1 MLRTKASLREL
12 VRFTPCQ
19 FSSPVLNMDIIPDP
33 ERQITLA
40 ANSEIF
46 HCGFKRAPHGNAV
59 PGHVLRAEV
68 EPRPRFCSN
77 TQPALIPLIQFL
89 WIRRFEENAAD
100 TGYFSRG
107 KLLLEVNLS
116 ARSSNF
122 IMTADGFLFHTHQ
135 VGNSELAS

>member
-19 FSSPVLNMDIIPDP
+19 FSSHVLNMDIIPDP

-40 ANSEIF
+40 AHSEIF
-46 HCGFKRAPHGNAV
+46 LC
-59 PGHVLRAEV
+59 
-68 EPRPRFCSN
+68 
-77 TQPALIPLIQFL
+77 
-89 WIRRFEENAAD
+89 
-100 TGYFSRG
+100 GYFSHG

-122 IMTADGFLFHTHQ
+122 IMTADCFLFHTHQ